1 MDKNVPEM
9 SSSRPYLVRA
19 VYDWI
24 VANDLTPYVLV
35 DAENDESVVPV
46 EHVNNGK
53 IVLNVSPA
61 AVRTLEIGD
70 EQLQFE
76 TRFSGKPMTVIAP
89 IQAVLAIYAK
99 ENGRG
104 MVFTEEGDGGKPPP
118 DPIRLKTKKPK
129 LRVVK

>member
-1 MDKNVPEM
+1 MT
-9 SSSRPYLVRA
+9 SSRPYLVRA

-24 VANDLTPYVLV
+24 VANNLTPYVLV
-35 DAENDESVVPV
+35 DAENEASVVPV

-53 IVLNVSPA
+53 IVLNISPA
-61 AVRTLEIGD
+61 AVRILEIGD

-118 DPIRLKTKKPK
+118 PEPIPLKTKKPT